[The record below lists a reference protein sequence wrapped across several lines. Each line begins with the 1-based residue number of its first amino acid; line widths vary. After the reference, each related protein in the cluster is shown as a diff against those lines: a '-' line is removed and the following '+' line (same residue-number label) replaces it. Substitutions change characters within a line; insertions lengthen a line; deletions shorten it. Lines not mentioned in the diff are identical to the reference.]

1 MSSAQLFIASLTF
14 LVVTLALSFAYV
26 SLSQVDSVWIC
37 GMRQV
42 AGAGASPSSRGILSK
57 NDGFGGFGRTYGSCH
72 RVPSNTESG
81 VVNLAN
87 SYEIECIEIDATK

>member
-1 MSSAQLFIASLTF
+1 VRAASLTF

-26 SLSQVDSVWIC
+26 SLSQ
-37 GMRQV
+37 
-42 AGAGASPSSRGILSK
+42 ASPSSRGILSK